1 MRKMMV
7 VLLAALMLFGVSFA
21 VKAEVQNVR
30 LGGDIRTR
38 MYYAKNVNT
47 VDLEEDRDDFFF
59 RQRTRISAEADLTD
73 NVWIVSTVEADGVWG
88 QQVVNSDGEKVDNNW
103 DVNIAEAYIQLSE
116 ILYSP
121 MTIKVGRQ
129 YLNYGR
135 GFLISSRE
143 WEYKFDAVR
152 LPFDF

>member
-30 LGGDIRTR
+30 LGGDIRAR
-38 MYYAKNVNT
+38 MYYDKNLNT
-47 VDLEEDRDDFFF
+47 VDMDENRDDFFF

-88 QQVVNSDGEKVDNNW
+88 QQVV
-103 DVNIAEAYIQLSE
+103 
-116 ILYSP
+116 
-121 MTIKVGRQ
+121 
-129 YLNYGR
+129 
-135 GFLISSRE
+135 SRTE
-143 WEYKFDAVR
+143 PK
-152 LPFDF
+152 LTTNGM